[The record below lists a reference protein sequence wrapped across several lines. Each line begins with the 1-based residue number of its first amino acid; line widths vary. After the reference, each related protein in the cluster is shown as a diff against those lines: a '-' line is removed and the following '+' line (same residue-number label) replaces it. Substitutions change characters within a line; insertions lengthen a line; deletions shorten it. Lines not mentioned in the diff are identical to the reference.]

1 MHNKVLID
9 YDEYVRLSKA
19 AELCEEL
26 LKNKQGRGGYLSEI
40 IAKKDTTDAVK
51 PPLAREIGSITTPP
65 NAIVKMPKNTFE
77 KKVEK
82 NSLPQTEH
90 YIKDKW
96 YFIGK
101 P

>member
-19 AELCEEL
+19 AHSCEEL

-40 IAKKDTTDAVK
+40 IASKEAKDAIT
-51 PPLAREIGSITTPP
+51 PPLPRQIGSITTPP
-65 NAIVKMPKNTFE
+65 NALVMEHTTQTKKKTNRNIQPKTY
-77 KKVEK
+77 
-82 NSLPQTEH
+82 H